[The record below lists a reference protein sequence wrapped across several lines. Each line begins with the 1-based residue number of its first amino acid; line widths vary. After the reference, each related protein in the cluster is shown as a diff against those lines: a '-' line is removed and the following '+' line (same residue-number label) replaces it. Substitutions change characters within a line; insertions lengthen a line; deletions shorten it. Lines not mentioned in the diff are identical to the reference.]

1 MRESYKQ
8 LCVNKLDNL
17 GEVDKFPERHKWSK
31 LIQDK
36 IDNLNRLKIRDWI
49 RNQKNS
55 PQRKA

>member
-1 MRESYKQ
+1 MNA
-8 LCVNKLDNL
+8 NKLDNL